1 MRRLCDLACKYSFLD
16 LCRVDPDMGD
26 VFPMLWRFFPTLD
39 PGVDVVMSRDLD
51 SRFTAREA
59 AAVREWLGSDKTLHA
74 MRDHPWHGVP
84 IMGGGWGSRLDT
96 EERRHRW
103 ADSWRRMRGDQ
114 RLHASAA
121 TGKGADQDLLR
132 AHVWGVWARG
142 DAMHHDAYTCHMFP
156 GATAWPTQRINTT
169 DHNFFGA
176 VGPVEFM
183 QVCPEQCRRKGHE
196 KDWIYC

>member
-1 MRRLCDLACKYSFLD
+1 MYVNLNNLNKMMF
-16 LCRVDPDMGD
+16 
-26 VFPMLWRFFPTLD
+26 
-39 PGVDVVMSRDLD
+39 
-51 SRFTAREA
+51 
-59 AAVREWLGSDKTLHA
+59 REWLGSDKTLHA

-96 EERRHRW
+96 EQRRQRW
-103 ADSWRRMRGDQ
+103 ADSWRRMRGDA
-114 RLHASAA
+114 RVHASAA

-142 DAMHHDAYTCHMFP
+142 DSMHHDAYTCHMFP
-156 GATAWPTQRINTT
+156 GSTAWPTQRINTT

-183 QVCPEQCRRKGHE
+183 QVCPEQRRRNKAMRRTGFTAIILLFIVNTHN
-196 KDWIYC
+196 KAMRRTLYTHHNK

>member
-1 MRRLCDLACKYSFLD
+1 M
-16 LCRVDPDMGD
+16 
-26 VFPMLWRFFPTLD
+26 TLS
-39 PGVDVVMSRDLD
+39 MSLTI
-51 SRFTAREA
+51 TA
-59 AAVREWLGSDKTLHA
+59 LL
-74 MRDHPWHGVP
+74 
-84 IMGGGWGSRLDT
+84 
-96 EERRHRW
+96 HRW

-114 RLHASAA
+114 RVHASAA

-142 DAMHHDAYTCHMFP
+142 DSLHHDSYTCHMYP
-156 GATAWPTQRINTT
+156 GATAWPTQRLNTT

-183 QVCPEQCRRKGHE
+183 QECPVKCRRKGHE